1 MPTANPI
8 RKLKLG
14 LLNESDPKSMRIAI
28 EELVQKLNEV
38 IGRLN
43 DILP

>member
-8 RKLKLG
+8 NKLKLG
-14 LLNESDPKSMRIAI
+14 RLDEKDPKSMRIAI
-28 EELVQKLNEV
+28 DEIVAKLNEV

-43 DILP
+43 AILP